1 LTARQAQLIQD
12 TYALIRPEAKATVL
26 IFYGRLFQL
35 DPSARPMFRNDLHLQ
50 ARKLVSTLETV
61 VESLDNWD
69 AISPRLRELGRRHVT
84 YGVKREQYAT
94 VNTALVWAL
103 SQALD
108 IAASVEVRQAWTQLL
123 EEISAEML
131 QGARTEELAPDPQL
145 AAARPAEGGTSENG

>member
-1 LTARQAQLIQD
+1 LTARQVQLIQD
-12 TYALIRPEAKATVL
+12 SFALIRPMAKATVL

-35 DPSARPMFRNDLHLQ
+35 DPSARAMFRNDLQLQ
-50 ARKLVSTLETV
+50 ARKLVSTLDTV
-61 VESLDNWD
+61 VESLGDWE
-69 AISPRLRELGRRHVT
+69 AMRPRLRELGRQHVA
-84 YGVKREQYAT
+84 YGVKPEQYAS

-131 QGARTEELAPDPQL
+131 EGTRSAELNPEPEPATAP
-145 AAARPAEGGTSENG
+145 PAQRQT